1 MLDLSDAIRILQ
13 QVKLFHGLDRAA
25 LEAVARAARS
35 VQVQPLTYFFRQGTT
50 ADTIYVLQRGRVRL
64 CQAAPEGHDVLLRL
78 IGPGEIFGPTAT
90 LKDRLY
96 PVSAE
101 AARRC
106 QALAWEGRT
115 MVRLMEEH
123 PRIALNTI
131 EDLSAH
137 IQELRERYFELAS
150 QRVEQ
155 RVAHAL
161 LRLAERVGWRNEE
174 GMMIDV
180 SLSRQDLAEMTGTT
194 LYTVSR
200 TLRGWQR
207 RGLVKAGRQ
216 RVTLL
221 RSQEL
226 IAIAEDRP
234 AKVRSGES
242 HAASAGGILPQHAR
256 DSIPSRR

>member
-1 MLDLSDAIRILQ
+1 MPDLSEAVRILQ
-13 QVKLFHGLDRAA
+13 QVKLFHGLDGVA
-25 LEAVARAARS
+25 LATVAKAARA
-35 VQVQPLTYFFRQGTT
+35 VQVKPATYFFRQGTS
-50 ADTIYVLQRGRVRL
+50 AETIYVLQRGRVRL
-64 CQAAPEGHDVLLRL
+64 SQTVPEGHDVLLRL

-96 PVSAE
+96 PVSAQ

-106 QALAWEGRT
+106 TALAWEGRT

-131 EDLSAH
+131 ENLSAH
-137 IQELRERYFELAS
+137 IEELRERYLELAT

-161 LRLAERVGWRNEE
+161 LRLAEKLGWRSDE
-174 GMMIDV
+174 GAMIDV

-200 TLRGWQR
+200 TLRRWQR
-207 RGLVKAGRQ
+207 RGLVKGGRQ
-216 RVTLL
+216 HVTLL
-221 RSQEL
+221 QTQRL

-234 AKVRSGES
+234 TMPGSKKPGAN
-242 HAASAGGILPQHAR
+242 
-256 DSIPSRR
+256 PSR

>member
-1 MLDLSDAIRILQ
+1 MASDVGGSIELPDLSEAIRILQ
-13 QVKLFHGLDRAA
+13 QVKLFLGLERTA
-25 LEAVARAARS
+25 LASVASAART
-35 VQVQPLTYFFRQGTT
+35 VQVKPQTFFFRQGTHAET
-50 ADTIYVLQRGRVRL
+50 VYVLQRGRVRL
-64 CQAAPEGHDVLLRL
+64 CQAGPEGHDVLLRL

-96 PVSAE
+96 PVSAQ
-101 AARRC
+101 AVRRC
-106 QALAWEGRT
+106 QALAWEGRA

-123 PRIALNTI
+123 PRIALNAI

-137 IQELRERYFELAS
+137 IQELRERYLELAT

-161 LRLAERVGWRNEE
+161 LRLADAVGWRSTE
-174 GMMIDV
+174 GLMIDV

-200 TLRGWQR
+200 TLRRWQR

-226 IAIAEDRP
+226 IGIAEDH
-234 AKVRSGES
+234 ATTSGS
-242 HAASAGGILPQHAR
+242 DAPRAN
-256 DSIPSRR
+256 RRH

>member
-1 MLDLSDAIRILQ
+1 MPDLSEAIRILQ

-25 LEAVARAARS
+25 LVTVARAART
-35 VQVQPLTYFFRQGTT
+35 VQVKASTYFFRQGTN
-50 ADTIYVLQRGRVRL
+50 AETIYVLQRGRVRL
-64 CQAAPEGHDVLLRL
+64 SQAAPEGHDVLLRL

-96 PVSAE
+96 PVSAQ
-101 AARRC
+101 AVCRC

-123 PRIALNTI
+123 PRIALNAI
-131 EDLSAH
+131 EALLIH
-137 IQELRERYFELAS
+137 IQELRERYLELAT
-150 QRVEQ
+150 QRVER

-161 LRLAERVGWRNEE
+161 LRLADQVGWRSEE
-174 GMMIDV
+174 GTIDV

-200 TLRGWQR
+200 TLRDWQR
-207 RGLVKAGRQ
+207 RGLVKSGRQ
-216 RVTLL
+216 HVTLL
-221 RSQEL
+221 QAHRL

-234 AKVRSGES
+234 TKLRSDEPSAK
-242 HAASAGGILPQHAR
+242 
-256 DSIPSRR
+256 PSR

>member
-1 MLDLSDAIRILQ
+1 LPDLSEAVQVLR
-13 QVKLFHGLDRAA
+13 QVKLFQGLDRAA
-25 LEAVARAARS
+25 LVMVAKAARAVHVKAE
-35 VQVQPLTYFFRQGTT
+35 TYFFRQGTN
-50 ADTIYVLQRGRVRL
+50 AETIYVLQRGRVRL
-64 CQAAPEGHDVLLRL
+64 SQKVPEGHDVLLRL
-78 IGPGEIFGPTAT
+78 IGPGEVFGPTAT

-96 PVSAE
+96 PVSAL

-115 MVRLMEEH
+115 MVRLIEDH

-137 IQELRERYFELAS
+137 IQELRERYLELAT

-155 RVAHAL
+155 RIAHAL
-161 LRLAERVGWRNEE
+161 LRLADKVGWRSEE

-216 RVTLL
+216 RVMLL
-221 RSQEL
+221 QLKEL
-226 IAIAEDRP
+226 IAIAE
-234 AKVRSGES
+234 
-242 HAASAGGILPQHAR
+242 GGPPR
-256 DSIPSRR
+256 

>member
-1 MLDLSDAIRILQ
+1 MPDLSEGIRILQ
-13 QVKLFHGLDRAA
+13 QVKLFHGLDRIA
-25 LEAVARAARS
+25 LASVARAARAI
-35 VQVQPLTYFFRQGTT
+35 QVKPATYFFRQGTN

-64 CQAAPEGHDVLLRL
+64 SQAVPEGHDVLLRL

-96 PVSAE
+96 PVSAQ

-106 QALAWEGRT
+106 EALAWEGRT

-123 PRIALNTI
+123 PRIAVNAI

-137 IQELRERYFELAS
+137 IQELRERYLELAT

-161 LRLAERVGWRNEE
+161 LRLADKVGWRSEE
-174 GMMIDV
+174 GTMIDV

-207 RGLVKAGRQ
+207 RGFVKGGRQ

-221 RSQEL
+221 QTQRL

-234 AKVRSGES
+234 TM
-242 HAASAGGILPQHAR
+242 
-256 DSIPSRR
+256 PSSEKPGA